1 MWTGGKKFVL
11 IALFTALL
19 IVLVNLAWW
28 FYYKKTE
35 QLLEDQL
42 ARRLSAAAA
51 AGSALVSSDDLD
63 ALVFGDLETV
73 VEVASNLSHL
83 QQADSLAEV
92 FIIDENYR
100 YLASTHV
107 TADTIYLLA
116 GVHSRYIDSL
126 FYRSILRPLTTQT
139 YESGGILLK
148 TAFAPLLD
156 SEGIVTAVLGVE
168 ASVDYFDVLS
178 DLRLSLWYAT
188 ALSLL
193 GGLMLGVV
201 FMILQRR
208 INRAEQQLFLNQT
221 HAYLGRMVAVVAHE
235 LKNPLMIIRGSA
247 ERIAKQSDSQEASYL
262 VEEVDRL
269 NQIVSGYLDF
279 ARADRPLLATEPREQ
294 FDLVELIGNVRTHFT
309 QRFTGQDI
317 QWVSEELQGPVNM
330 TGYPRSLRQVLLNLL
345 FNGAEACLSVGK
357 EIAVGVQI
365 ADRGSMVRLT
375 VIDSGPGFEPGE
387 VKRAFEPFQTS
398 KQRGSG
404 LGLYLSRKLIT
415 EMGGDI
421 EIEPEAATGAKVV
434 IELPKEPKN

>member
-28 FYYKKTE
+28 FYYQKTE
-35 QLLEDQL
+35 KLLEDQL

-51 AGSALVSSDDLD
+51 AGSSMVSGDDLD

-73 VEVASNLSHL
+73 VEVASDLSRL
-83 QQADSLAEV
+83 QQTDSLAEV

-100 YLASTHV
+100 YLVSTDFE
-107 TADTIYLLA
+107 ADTIYFLA

-126 FYRSILRPLTTQT
+126 FYESVSRPLTTRT
-139 YESGGILLK
+139 YRAGGILLK

-156 SEGIVTAVLGVE
+156 SEGIITAVLGVE

-201 FMILQRR
+201 FMVLQRR
-208 INRAEQQLFLNQT
+208 INHAEQQLFLTQT

-247 ERIAKQSDSQEASYL
+247 ERVAKQSDSQEASYFI
-262 VEEVDRL
+262 EEVDRL

-279 ARADRPLLATEPREQ
+279 ARADRSLLATEPREQ
-294 FDLVELIGNVRTHFT
+294 FDLVELIGNVRTHFA
-309 QRFTGQDI
+309 QRFPGQDI
-317 QWVSEELQGPVNM
+317 HWLGEELQSPVNM

-357 EIAVGVQI
+357 EIEAGVQI
-365 ADRGSMVRLT
+365 SDLGNMVRLT
-375 VIDSGPGFEPGE
+375 ITDGGPGFEAGE
-387 VKRAFEPFQTS
+387 VKRAFEPFQTT

-415 EMGGDI
+415 EMGGSI
-421 EIEPEAATGAKVV
+421 EIAPGTAPGAEVV
-434 IELPKEPKN
+434 IELPKEPNN